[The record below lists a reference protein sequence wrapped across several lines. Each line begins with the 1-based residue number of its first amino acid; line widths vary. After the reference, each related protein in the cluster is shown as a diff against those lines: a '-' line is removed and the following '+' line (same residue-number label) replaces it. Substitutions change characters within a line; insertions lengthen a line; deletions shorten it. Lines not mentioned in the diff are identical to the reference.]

1 LRYALIS
8 QIPRLSIVLIVSVP
22 APRLLHASGVPH
34 VHFQPYTRDESV
46 RALSLDPPP
55 IFLRPVDASYDYG
68 DEEHMEDRRWLWQ
81 RYCEVVWDSIGKG
94 AARDLV
100 TFRSVCYKLWRPF
113 VQPIVDDQIGTR
125 DFSRLVV
132 SKRTLFQN
140 EDILSGVQL
149 DGPKIQTSSGTGV
162 GGMHFILVRLELTV
176 KANEL
181 PYFSKFLLCG
191 AYLASYN
198 PARLDATYF
207 MKATERK
214 RRKRGG
220 AAGKPSKHRKV
231 RLANSIIPIL
241 IGQIPRRLLKPAP
254 FPLDRLLAIVHSL
267 VPQPMQQTNLIYA
280 QIATLTSLRLLQR
293 TGSTNADPLDPGS
306 KLRVNCSWEF
316 VASLGRSV
324 GLEMRDYLAG

>member
-1 LRYALIS
+1 MSLID
-8 QIPRLSIVLIVSVP
+8 QIPRLSVVLIVSVP
-22 APRLLHASGVPH
+22 APRQLLASGVPH
-34 VHFQPYTRDESV
+34 VHFPQYTRGESV
-46 RALSLDPPP
+46 KALALDPPL
-55 IFLRPVDASYDYG
+55 IFLKLVDESYDYG

-81 RYCEVVWDSIGKG
+81 RYCEVVWDSVGKG

-113 VQPIVDDQIGTR
+113 VQPIVDGQIGTR

-132 SKRTLFQN
+132 TKRSLFQN

-149 DGPKIQTSSGTGV
+149 EAPKIQTSNSTGA
-162 GGMHFILVRLELTV
+162 GGAYLVFAKLVLTH

-198 PARLDATYF
+198 PTRLDATYF

-231 RLANSIIPIL
+231 RMASFIYLSTL
-241 IGQIPRRLLKPAP
+241 ISQIPRRLLKPAP

-267 VPQPMQQTNLIYA
+267 MPQPMQQTNLIYA

-293 TGSTNADPLDPGS
+293 TGSANADPLDPAS

-324 GLEMRDYLAG
+324 GLEMRDFLAA